1 MIFWESFRSGWQAI
15 VANRLRSSLTMLGI
29 MIGVAAVITLVAFGQ
44 GASNS
49 VSASIQSLGTNL
61 LTVFPQDPNRDGV
74 IVNPSPRDLTIDDV
88 TALADTSRAPDI
100 AAVAPVKTS
109 PVSCVHGD
117 RSHSTTIN
125 GTWPSYYAINNS
137 ELAQGTYF
145 QNADVLDARRV
156 VSLGSTVAEE
166 LFGQEDPLGAQVICN
181 GVPFTVTG
189 VLATKGSAGPFN
201 NDDVMLAP
209 LTAVENSLVGY
220 GPLDTISVQGV
231 SPERI
236 DAAQAQVLTILD
248 EQHGT
253 TEVTRDYDIFNQ
265 ASLLDT
271 IDQAL
276 GVFTALLGAVAAIS
290 LLVGGIGIT
299 NIMLVSVTERTR
311 EIGIRKAI
319 GASRRY
325 ILLQFL
331 MEATVL
337 SLIGAAAGLLLAF
350 GASFIEVAG
359 IRPAIVPASVV
370 AAFVISVAIGLFFG
384 SFPANRAA
392 SLRPIEAL
400 RHE

>member
-1 MIFWESFRSGWQAI
+1 MIIWESFRSGWQAI
-15 VANRLRSSLTMLGI
+15 VANRLRSALTVLGI

-49 VSASIQSLGTNL
+49 ISASIQSLGTNL
-61 LTVFPQDPNRDGV
+61 LTVFPDDPNEDGV
-74 IVNPSPRDLTIDDV
+74 IVNPAPRDLTLDDV
-88 TALADTSRAPDI
+88 IALSDTSRGPDI
-100 AAVAPVKTS
+100 AGVAPVKTV
-109 PVSCVHGD
+109 PVSCTHAD
-117 RSHSTTIN
+117 RAYRTTMN
-125 GTWPSYYAINNS
+125 GTWPAYYTINNS

-145 QNADVLDARRV
+145 QNTDVLDGRPVA
-156 VSLGSTVAEE
+156 SIGSTVAEE
-166 LFGQEDPLGAQVICN
+166 LFGAEDPLGAQVVCN

-189 VLATKGSAGPFN
+189 VLVSKGSTGPFN
-201 NDDVMLAP
+201 NDDVILAP

-236 DAAQAQVLTILD
+236 DAAESQVIAILD

-253 TEVTRDYDIFNQ
+253 TAETRDYAIFNQ

-276 GVFTALLGAVAAIS
+276 GIFTALLGAVAAIS

-311 EIGIRKAI
+311 EIGIRKAV
-319 GASRRY
+319 GATRRY

-331 MEATVL
+331 LEATVL
-337 SLIGAAAGLLLAF
+337 SLIGAVAGLVLAF
-350 GASFIEVAG
+350 AASFIEIAG
-359 IRPAIVPASVV
+359 IRPAIVPSSVI